1 MSFGPFGR
9 NMCAM
14 LLQCLLELPIETSLA
29 HDNTI
34 ASQRGKA
41 RTALQCHGNTAV
53 TQEQISHSR
62 CLIQTLKKTWI
73 DYAFTVGTCEDGA
86 PPSPLHD
93 QPRNARA

>member
-14 LLQCLLELPIETSLA
+14 LLQCLVELPIETRLA
-29 HDNTI
+29 HDITI
-34 ASQRGKA
+34 ASQKGKA

-53 TQEQISHSR
+53 TQQEQISHSR

-73 DYAFTVGTCEDGA
+73 ELWSVRKKHVCNVASVFGGA
-86 PPSPLHD
+86 AD
-93 QPRNARA
+93 